1 MQKAKRFSVCLT
13 KERMTSKM
21 CSCCMRNE
29 AERWYRFWGLMPCP
43 QVSII
48 HACVLMVARS
58 AGVLS

>member
-1 MQKAKRFSVCLT
+1 
-13 KERMTSKM
+13 M